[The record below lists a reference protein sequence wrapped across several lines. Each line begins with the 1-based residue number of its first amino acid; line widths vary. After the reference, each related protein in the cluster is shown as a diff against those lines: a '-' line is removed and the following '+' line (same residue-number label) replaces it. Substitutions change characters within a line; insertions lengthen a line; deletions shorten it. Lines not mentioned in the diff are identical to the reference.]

1 MSSFLTFLKSKQI
14 QPPSENNGID
24 HDLYSDIIKKG
35 ILNEDEASVLF
46 ADYLN
51 LSHYQSSTTDHFPQS
66 FRKILSY
73 SFLKTHLVLPLRRQD
88 NSIIILTSHFK
99 DLDVFSYLS
108 FLLREEY
115 QIYFT
120 TRSYLLDKIK
130 QIYEKTSE
138 PNKTTSSSFLEK
150 DIGFDLLD
158 NDEARPTIS
167 QLNQLIKQAIE
178 SKASDIHFE
187 AQEGFIQVRLRIDGS
202 LVLLQSFQKEVG
214 FKLINRVKIMARFDL
229 AKHLLPQDG
238 QFKVYIGSNEY
249 DIRAST
255 TPTIFGE
262 RVVLRVLERN
272 NKYLD
277 IKNLKIPGKVY
288 NFITNSVQK
297 SGGIVLVTGP
307 TGSGKTTTLYSAL
320 STIDAQ
326 SKNIM
331 TIEDPVE
338 YRLPLAS
345 QISINPK
352 VGYSFSK
359 GLKHILRQDPD
370 IILIGEIRD
379 TETAKIAIQAS
390 LTGHLVLSTLHTR
403 NAITSITRLIELGV
417 EPYLLSSTL
426 LGVINQRLVRKNCPN
441 CLIRKP
447 ISESQKKYFSN
458 SSIKY
463 TMESTGCEIC
473 LNTSFKGRQGIFELL
488 QVDQK
493 VQAIISQKSTNLSN
507 ENIPQDSYIPLW
519 QDGIRL
525 VEDGVISLNEF
536 LRVTME

>member
-1 MSSFLTFLKSKQI
+1 MKKKKIHPNL
-14 QPPSENNGID
+14 ENIESD
-24 HDLYSDIIKKG
+24 HDLYSHIIQKG
-35 ILNEDEASVLF
+35 ILNEDEASLLF

-51 LSHYQSSTTDHFPQS
+51 LSHYQINPTDHFPKS
-66 FRKILSY
+66 FKRTLSY
-73 SFLKTHLVLPLRRQD
+73 SFLKTHLVLPLKREN
-88 NSIIILTSHFK
+88 NSTIILASHFK
-99 DLDVFSYLS
+99 NLDIFSYLS

-115 QIYFT
+115 RVYFT
-120 TRSYLLDKIK
+120 TRNCLLDKIK
-130 QIYEKTSE
+130 QIYEKSNE
-138 PNKTTSSSFLEK
+138 PNNPTNSNFLEK
-150 DIGFDLLD
+150 NIGFDLLED
-158 NDEARPTIS
+158 DEARPTIS
-167 QLNQLIKQAIE
+167 HLNQLIRQAIE
-178 SKASDIHFE
+178 SKSSDIHLE
-187 AQEGFIQVRLRIDGS
+187 TQEGCAQIRLRIDGS
-202 LVLLQSFQKEVG
+202 LVLLQSFQKETG
-214 FKLINRVKIMARFDL
+214 FKLINRVKVMAQFDL

-262 RVVLRVLERN
+262 RVVLRILERN

-277 IKNLKIPGKVY
+277 INNLKIPQKVY
-288 NFITNSVQK
+288 NFITRSVQK

-320 STIDAQ
+320 STIDAK

-345 QISINPK
+345 QISINTK

-403 NAITSITRLIELGV
+403 NALTSITRLIELGV
-417 EPYLLSSTL
+417 EPHLLSSTL

-441 CLIRKP
+441 CLIKKP
-447 ISESQKKYFSN
+447 ILDSQKKYFPN
-458 SSIKY
+458 SSINY
-463 TMESTGCEIC
+463 ITESTGCEAC

-488 QVDQK
+488 QVDQHLQT
-493 VQAIISQKSTNLSN
+493 VISQRNINLNS
-507 ENIPQDSYIPLW
+507 ENISHDSYTPLW
-519 QDGIRL
+519 KDGIRL
-525 VEDGVISLNEF
+525 VEEGIISLNEF
-536 LRVTME
+536 LRVTMD